1 MKVQAFKTT
10 AAPQQSGQVAA
21 LVDQVSEVNR
31 PLLFCTKTAEVLT
44 NELLALAEH
53 IAVRILVN
61 RILPCLD
68 MSGNIVET
76 TCLEELELRS
86 HRTATKYLDLNQPRS
101 DERWARLMTV
111 CQEVFFLLVNNQ
123 HSTVRRIFYLHENI
137 FRAQAHVA
145 DSLED
150 LGCLLNCA
158 RRDLNVR
165 ATAKGL
171 VYGHLEWRTIEADTW
186 CNCFSTPVTIP
197 SDMRTIAEMR
207 SNANTVL
214 IVEKDTVF
222 QKLLDQNAIKFLDQN
237 GLKTIL
243 VTGKGVPDFSTRE
256 MLWVLRHK
264 VIPNARFYALTD
276 ADPYGLDIAGIYAF
290 GSLRSTRL
298 RLEVAGLRW
307 IGFHPSEIA
316 EFRLDDARRLPLSDM
331 DNRRRIALMNR
342 PWIKGRPQWRSEVD
356 KLGELRCKAEIEA
369 LNQFGEFFLLKDYL
383 LTKLLADHSRN

>member
-1 MKVQAFKTT
+1 MY
-10 AAPQQSGQVAA
+10 
-21 LVDQVSEVNR
+21 D
-31 PLLFCTKTAEVLT
+31 
-44 NELLALAEH
+44 H
-53 IAVRILVN
+53 
-61 RILPCLD
+61 
-68 MSGNIVET
+68 
-76 TCLEELELRS
+76 ELELRS

-165 ATAKGL
+165 ATAKQGL